1 MLQLLIEIFCN
12 NAARKVRRET
22 AKKNSLYATNSS
34 CIVKL
39 LGFNIIAKKIV
50 ETVQR

>member
-12 NAARKVRRET
+12 ASGKVRRET
-22 AKKNSLYATNSS
+22 AKQNSLYDANSS